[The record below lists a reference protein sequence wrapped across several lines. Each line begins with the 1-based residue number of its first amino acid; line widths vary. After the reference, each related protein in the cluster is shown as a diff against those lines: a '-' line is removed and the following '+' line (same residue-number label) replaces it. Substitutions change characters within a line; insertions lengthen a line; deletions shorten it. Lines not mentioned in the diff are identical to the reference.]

1 MNVSVIDCI
10 EHRMKTLILSLS
22 AFCLT
27 VSFHAQMTSSVAKIV
42 TVYSENEQFYL
53 RSIPHDNKSPSLR
66 GVTHIF
72 ASGESKP
79 IYTLDRG
86 FDSVGL
92 ESNNLVLSNDGDTIL
107 FFIPW
112 GAEESKDGLKS
123 ISIYRRGELIRSY
136 TAAEI
141 TGCDLNKERCDAL
154 YSNFDEVVD
163 KEKSNFGSAA
173 YRRVF
178 KPGISDAEKFLNDFP
193 IFTHGDTVYI
203 TDSKKTVHRFSLSEG
218 KLIDSKPFDTL
229 FNELRSIGRFNK
241 VVLDS
246 FEAPLSSD
254 FPKLTS
260 GADTSVALGKTFG
273 MTPYNIYSRADEKY
287 KRYSLTVS
295 GYLNRDGGFEITEL
309 DVNDGLPEQAI
320 RDFFSKTRFRTE
332 LIPRV
337 VDRWFLSEKYF
348 FFRRADSRLAIRERT
363 EERKIEREE
372 LAKRL
377 VSETID
383 DRYIP
388 KDLGD
393 AFEQLDKELP
403 EVLRNEMKELETR
416 DEMGKYH
423 HGLGT
428 WIRNNWG
435 LWGGSRLQKYFTD
448 RRVNHPDEMSG
459 VILSFYWDWLHGRKE
474 TWKEWEKNPDKELQ

>member
-1 MNVSVIDCI
+1 MGIKK
-10 EHRMKTLILSLS
+10 HMKALISILLIAIS
-22 AFCLT
+22 AVAFRPQ
-27 VSFHAQMTSSVAKIV
+27 SFSSVAHII
-42 TVYSENEQFYL
+42 TVYSENRQYYL
-53 RSIPHDNKSPSLR
+53 KSIPHDNESPSLR
-66 GVTHIF
+66 GVSSVF

-79 IYTLDRG
+79 LYKLDRG
-86 FDSVGL
+86 FDSVRL
-92 ESNNLVLSNDGDTIL
+92 ERNNLVLSNDGNTIL

-154 YSNFDEVVD
+154 YSNYDVVD
-163 KEKSNFGSAA
+163 KEKSKFGSAG
-173 YRRVF
+173 YKKVF
-178 KPGISDAEKFLNDFP
+178 KPGVSDEEKFLSDFP
-193 IFTHGDTVYI
+193 IFTYGDIVYI

-218 KLIDSKPFDTL
+218 TRIDSKPFDTL
-229 FNELRSIGRFNK
+229 FSELRSIGRFNK

-246 FEAPLSSD
+246 FEVPLSSE

-260 GADTSVALGKTFG
+260 AADTSVELGRTIG
-273 MTPYNIYSRADEKY
+273 MTPYNTYSKADEKY

-295 GYLNRDGGFEITEL
+295 GYLNLDGSFEIDEL
-309 DVNDGLPEQAI
+309 DVYSGLPEQTI
-320 RDFFSKTRFRTE
+320 RDFFSKYRFRTE
-332 LIPRV
+332 LIPKV
-337 VDRWFLSEKYF
+337 VDRWFIGTKYF
-348 FFRRADSRLAIRERT
+348 FFRRADSRLAIRERN
-363 EERKIEREE
+363 EEKRNEREE

-393 AFEQLDKELP
+393 AFEQLDRELP
-403 EVLRNEMKELETR
+403 EILRNEMKELGTR
-416 DEMGKYH
+416 DKMIKYH

-435 LWGGSRLQKYFTD
+435 LWGGSRLQKYFTE
-448 RRVNHPDEMSG
+448 RGINHPDEMSG
-459 VILSFYWDWLHGRKE
+459 VILSFYWDWLHGRNQ
-474 TWKEWEKNPDKELQ
+474 TWKEWERKPDRTLQ